1 MAYAVPRRYDLAMLL
16 TVTVSFALLF
26 ALLRMTGAPPTLM
39 VAAATF
45 IALVGLA
52 QAALFGGRSPR
63 RASIVVGILFGPIV
77 VCFQAYFGSFPVSF
91 AGLLLATIWSAP
103 LGYFLGVLTS
113 GVFLVSDYLRRFMK
127 WSRRDP
133 TVASTA
139 ESTEPGDDRPVPESS
154 STEA

>member
-1 MAYAVPRRYDLAMLL
+1 MAYAVPRRYDLATLL

-26 ALLRMTGAPPTLM
+26 SLLRMIGAPPTLM
-39 VAAATF
+39 AAAATF

-63 RASIVVGILFGPIV
+63 RASIVVGTLFGPIV
-77 VCFQAYFGSFPVSF
+77 VGCQAYFGAFAVSF
-91 AGLLLATIWSAP
+91 DDLLLATIWFAP
-103 LGYFLGVLTS
+103 LGYFLGVLIG
-113 GVFLVSDYLRRFMK
+113 GVFLVSDYVRRFMK

-139 ESTEPGDDRPVPESS
+139 EPTEPSDDRPVPKSS
-154 STEA
+154 GT

>member
-26 ALLRMTGAPPTLM
+26 SLLRMLGAPPTLM

-63 RASIVVGILFGPIV
+63 QASIVVGFLFGPIV
-77 VCFQAYFGSFPVSF
+77 VGCQALVGVSPVQF
-91 AGLLLATIWSAP
+91 DDLLLATIWYAP
-103 LGYFLGVLTS
+103 LGYVLGVLTS
-113 GVFLVSDYLRRFMK
+113 GIFLVSDYLRRFMK

-139 ESTEPGDDRPVPESS
+139 ESTEPGEDRPISESS
-154 STEA
+154 GT